1 MLTHC
6 QLLAIDYSTNATL
19 ETAVGGGIVT
29 MASEMPKFVSV
40 GPTPNRTK
48 EITVIYT
55 LTFSGFEGDGPPG
68 VESVRIA
75 LNRLS
80 SMQNW
85 LPGYNLRFELIDDVS
100 NDSIV
105 IPELL
110 SKVINAADHPFVPL
124 VLLSEVTTYGQLIPA
139 TFLKELNFISQSLFQ
154 NSLELDIR
162 KNDLTNYIALGP
174 PISASGGS
182 TVGLF
187 KSMGWTKYSLV
198 TELIPFWILV
208 CGF

>member
-1 MLTHC
+1 
-6 QLLAIDYSTNATL
+6 
-19 ETAVGGGIVT
+19 
-29 MASEMPKFVSV
+29 MPQYGSV
-40 GPTPNRTK
+40 RPTPNRTK

-80 SMQNW
+80 SMPNW
-85 LPGYNLRFELIDDVS
+85 LPGYNLRFEMIDDVS

-110 SKVINAADHPFVPL
+110 SKVIYAADHSFVPL
-124 VLLSEVTTYGQLIPA
+124 VLLSEVTIYGQLIPA
-139 TFLKELNFISQSLFQ
+139 TFLKELNFVSQSLYQ
-154 NSLELDIR
+154 NSLELEIR
-162 KNDLTNYIALGP
+162 KKDLTNYIALGP

-187 KSMGWTKYSLV
+187 KSMKWKKNFNY
-198 TELIPFWILV
+198 
-208 CGF
+208 